1 MELLWRLARAVYEQ
15 HKRLGSDADKLTRLQ
30 QGEAIVQRAMQ
41 LDEKHPN
48 CHKWMA
54 IYLNAITKLQGSR
67 AQIEQ
72 GQVIKGHMLVSGR
85 APALFRFFTVKKS
98 FAGDLSLIKCG
109 RWREGNENVK

>member
-15 HKRLGSDADKLTRLQ
+15 HKRLATDAEKLARLQ
-30 QGEAIVQRAMQ
+30 EGLTTVQRAMQ
-41 LDEKHPN
+41 LNDRHPN

-72 GQVIKGHMLVSGR
+72 GQVIKGHMLVSGG
-85 APALFRFFTVKKS
+85 AEG
-98 FAGDLSLIKCG
+98 GDERIEC
-109 RWREGNENVK
+109 